1 MFRTAHTLVFLAP
14 LLLPVAGCVSIAGDA
29 CTDPDTTA
37 GIAVVNDKDVT
48 PRNCDGRF
56 LSARNQRSVLYTG
69 EDRPR
74 LWTGEGTRE
83 AQDIDVRRVNAPPL
97 GYNRAGTVTGYLGT
111 LKLNYA
117 AADEAVEGDVAAHQN
132 SLGRRFDPDQKVSV
146 DFRKATLDYVLKQML
161 GGALGLSYI
170 APEDLGGSVTFRT
183 EEPVPKAQV
192 LQVVRDIL
200 ARNGLEMRSINGVF
214 HIGKPELIGSIEAT
228 GQAGRVGERTTRI
241 LRLRKGAGGDLLA
254 LARQIVPPSI
264 ELVQTN
270 NPDTILVRATAA
282 EIDQAEKLI
291 KGLVQTGLTEDRV
304 AVIPLRQSAPEKIA
318 GQLTEFFRSRNS
330 DPVSIVPL
338 DGQQALLVSSKAPGM
353 IDGVRRLA
361 EAMDTEVRDEVSLR
375 VIPLQ
380 HLVADEIAQ
389 RLAVIFGSGQA
400 GGGGRAGTLAGGP
413 GGPGGLGGRG
423 GEAVRDP
430 APIPRLSPASVEDGA
445 LPYPYANG
453 PGNGLPRGGPPAEA
467 ASGGGLGAGQQGTRI
482 VADKTSNALLVYS
495 NYSLFKKVREVLR
508 ALDVPP
514 AQVVIEATVVE
525 VELTDQLQTGVQVF
539 LQGAGF
545 VVGSGNI
552 ADIGLD
558 GRTAA
563 TGSNTGGGTSGVG
576 STGSVGGGGSN
587 GFGGVAAIGARIG
600 NALRVDAV
608 LRALQGV
615 TKVKVISSPYLTV
628 LNGKQAR
635 LVIGDQIP
643 YAQRS
648 QSANNLGNTTVTQE
662 IVIKDTGIIL
672 DITPQIHANNSVAL
686 KVNHSVSTPS
696 QSVLAGNLTPVI
708 STRSV
713 ESDILLQS
721 GRTVLLAGLIQ
732 DRLEQQEDGVPVLKT
747 VPVVGDFFKQKV
759 DNVRRVELI
768 LLLTPRVTRNAS
780 QIEDLARLLQE
791 QVHTR

>member
-117 AADEAVEGDVAAHQN
+117 AADEAVEGDVAALQN

-672 DITPQIHANNSVAL
+672 DITPQIHVNNSVAL
-686 KVNHSVSTPS
+686 KVNQSVSTPS

>member
-117 AADEAVEGDVAAHQN
+117 AADEAVEGDVAALQN

-552 ADIGLD
+552 ADIG
-558 GRTAA
+558 
-563 TGSNTGGGTSGVG
+563 
-576 STGSVGGGGSN
+576 
-587 GFGGVAAIGARIG
+587 
-600 NALRVDAV
+600 
-608 LRALQGV
+608 
-615 TKVKVISSPYLTV
+615 
-628 LNGKQAR
+628 
-635 LVIGDQIP
+635 
-643 YAQRS
+643 
-648 QSANNLGNTTVTQE
+648 
-662 IVIKDTGIIL
+662 
-672 DITPQIHANNSVAL
+672 
-686 KVNHSVSTPS
+686 
-696 QSVLAGNLTPVI
+696 
-708 STRSV
+708 
-713 ESDILLQS
+713 
-721 GRTVLLAGLIQ
+721 
-732 DRLEQQEDGVPVLKT
+732 
-747 VPVVGDFFKQKV
+747 
-759 DNVRRVELI
+759 
-768 LLLTPRVTRNAS
+768 
-780 QIEDLARLLQE
+780 
-791 QVHTR
+791 